1 MKKQINN
8 SIQRKELLTVVSKYI
23 GVLIFPIA
31 EYKLNVAK
39 KFYRCIDFSYQLGE
53 CRVSDINTWCCEISD
68 FANFTNG
75 F

>member
-39 KFYRCIDFSYQLGE
+39 KFQNI
-53 CRVSDINTWCCEISD
+53 EITI
-68 FANFTNG
+68 FEILMKRKWKG

>member
-39 KFYRCIDFSYQLGE
+39 KFQSI
-53 CRVSDINTWCCEISD
+53 EITI
-68 FANFTNG
+68 FEILMKRK
-75 F
+75 